1 MVRPKFDEGGNKT
14 ALSALAKTAVHPSDC
29 IKLYSNRYPCIN
41 PFFLLKVLLFLLLL
55 LLLLLLFVAIV
66 VLSVRFFFWRV
77 WTTKS
82 FFEEREETFLFFAFL
97 GRRRS
102 QEECLQEMVGTKINA
117 RTKNKN
123 FLQKKSALVV
133 IKRR

>member
-1 MVRPKFDEGGNKT
+1 MYQSL
-14 ALSALAKTAVHPSDC
+14 LSAKSVTISIIIIIIIITIRRHC
-29 IKLYSNRYPCIN
+29 C
-41 PFFLLKVLLFLLLL
+41 
-55 LLLLLLFVAIV
+55 FVCP
-66 VLSVRFFFWRV
+66 LFFWRV

-102 QEECLQEMVGTKINA
+102 QEECLQEMVGTKINT

>member
-1 MVRPKFDEGGNKT
+1 MK
-14 ALSALAKTAVHPSDC
+14 
-29 IKLYSNRYPCIN
+29 
-41 PFFLLKVLLFLLLL
+41 
-55 LLLLLLFVAIV
+55 
-66 VLSVRFFFWRV
+66 
-77 WTTKS
+77 
-82 FFEEREETFLFFAFL
+82 EETFLLRFL

-102 QEECLQEMVGTKINA
+102 QATGGQEMVGTKINA

>member
-1 MVRPKFDEGGNKT
+1 MYQSL
-14 ALSALAKTAVHPSDC
+14 LSAK
-29 IKLYSNRYPCIN
+29 
-41 PFFLLKVLLFLLLL
+41 
-55 LLLLLLFVAIV
+55 
-66 VLSVRFFFWRV
+66 SVTISIIISIIIITIRPHCWFCLCSLFWRV
-77 WTTKS
+77 KK
-82 FFEEREETFLFFAFL
+82 FLRKDERGNIFAFL